1 MFRKISNYFAVFSL
15 SLVVFGGSVLA
26 NPVVSTEKNEAVR
39 VDENKDFN
47 FYNGFILSGKKRSY
61 TVKVEAG
68 KEVRVRFNG
77 SGPVALSVK
86 TPDGETKSY
95 SQDRFFEVTLRGTG
109 EYVLEFDSTF
119 ISQYSLKVFNQ

>member
-15 SLVVFGGSVLA
+15 SLVVFGSSVLA
-26 NPVVSTEKNEAVR
+26 NPVVSTEKNEEVR

-47 FYNGFILSGKKRSY
+47 FYNAIILSGTKRSY

-77 SGPVALSVK
+77 SRPVALSVK
-86 TPDGETKSY
+86 TPDGETKAY
-95 SQDRFFEVTLRGTG
+95 SQDKFFDVKLKGVG
-109 EYVLEFDSTF
+109 EYVLELDSTF
-119 ISQYSLKVFNQ
+119 ISQYSLEVFNQ